1 MILCKHISWYKIE
14 ACNDGEYGMNCL
26 FNCSTHCLDG
36 EVCNKAD
43 VVVGPVQMDMKEI
56 NVTKVCF
63 ILNLTLLIQT
73 ANTCSLLSK
82 N

>member
-1 MILCKHISWYKIE
+1 
-14 ACNDGEYGMNCL
+14 MNCL